1 MMECMSLEKF
11 FCDLITRVE
20 NSNEISNAGTDK
32 DGFYKPTRTILL
44 RHLQLLKD
52 LHAKPLAKQ
61 MVRASW
67 QEVVELLPPEW
78 LVMEPAERE
87 EFKRILG

>member
-1 MMECMSLEKF
+1 MSLETF
-11 FCDLITRVE
+11 FADLIKKVE
-20 NSNEISNAGTDK
+20 ESEEISNAGKDK

-52 LHAKPLAKQ
+52 LHAKPLAKS
-61 MVRASW
+61 MVQASW

-78 LVMEPAERE
+78 LVLPPEDRE
-87 EFKRILG
+87 EFKRILR